1 MSEVQLIARHR
12 MRAGTE
18 NEVLP
23 LVEQL
28 ADAARTEPGNLAF
41 EIYRGMRDPTTY
53 VLLERYTSREALTAH
68 RASPHFQQIV
78 IEQLVPLLADRV
90 VEEFDAPAVEA
101 E

>member
-28 ADAARTEPGNLAF
+28 AD
-41 EIYRGMRDPTTY
+41 
-53 VLLERYTSREALTAH
+53 RE
-68 RASPHFQQIV
+68 
-78 IEQLVPLLADRV
+78 V
-90 VEEFDAPAVEA
+90 VEFDGPAGEP